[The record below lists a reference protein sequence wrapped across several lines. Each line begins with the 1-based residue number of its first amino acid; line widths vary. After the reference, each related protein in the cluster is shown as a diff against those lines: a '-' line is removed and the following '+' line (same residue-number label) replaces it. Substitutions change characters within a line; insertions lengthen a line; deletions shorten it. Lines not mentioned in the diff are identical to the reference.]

1 MKKNIYSILIA
12 TISIF
17 LVLGVSS
24 CSDFLEEDNKTGST
38 ADLEYSTQS
47 GIDGLVGSCYS
58 FLRLWGGQAAGIAFG
73 DSGTDM
79 FYYGKDCGL
88 KPLGNYSFTS
98 ETDETTV
105 FDQYWEAFYCAVDVC
120 NTALVYVPINTVIS
134 NEKKNSYLGEIH
146 FLRAYYYFLMVNIWG
161 PIPYNSEPIKS
172 LSSEAHRIPEEEIY
186 SKILE
191 DIDKAQEY
199 LVLNDNDKNSMR
211 VSSVVCK
218 AFRSRVLLY
227 AASWLGEKSITTNSK
242 YAGQNLYD
250 LAQKN
255 AEEVIN
261 SGYASFY
268 ENTADLWLMD
278 NEDLNK
284 NTEAIFGIHYSK
296 DVSTKSQCAPIR
308 YSTGGAYSKQMAR
321 GGTSKGGS
329 MAHLVFV
336 GLWNNSGSDLSDVFT
351 RPTKIGTEVQGVVV
365 NEYYSRYSRGFRNY
379 LPTLYTLDL
388 FSKHKDTDQRYEAS
402 LRDHYDIA
410 PGITSSKYPLMK
422 DTAIYFINADANS
435 PEGIAAIKQGKNR
448 YRVYTKTGG
457 DLPLYTSNNLEKAL
471 PTSGI
476 QTPVSSLYNDNRYNT
491 EQMSGENVFVAIKKF
506 EENSPGYSTN
516 ALITPDISERDIMLI
531 RLAEMYLIKAECQ
544 MNLNNNDGA
553 LKAINELRQKR
564 AIQGKDNTI
573 TGPVD
578 INTILDERC
587 LEFIGEQN
595 RWFDL
600 KRTRTLLDRVEKYNA
615 QAASGIKSF
624 HYYRPI
630 PTTQMQAVSNLSTTP
645 GEGFWQNE
653 GY

>member
-1 MKKNIYSILIA
+1 MKKYLYKTAIVAIIFIA
-12 TISIF
+12 FGIT
-17 LVLGVSS
+17 S

-38 ADLEYSTQS
+38 ADLEYATQS

-58 FLRLWGGQAAGIAFG
+58 FLRLWGGQAAGIAYG

-120 NTALVYVPINTVIS
+120 NTALVYVPQNGVIS
-134 NEKKNSYLGEIH
+134 NDKKNSYLGEVH

-172 LSSEAHRIPEEEIY
+172 LSSEAFRVPEEEVY

-191 DIDKAQEY
+191 DIDKAQGY
-199 LVLNDNDKNSMR
+199 LSLNDNDKNTMR
-211 VSSVVCK
+211 VSTVACK

-227 AASWLGEKSITTNSK
+227 AASWIGERGITSSSAYVGK
-242 YAGQNLYD
+242 NLYE

-255 AEEVIN
+255 AEEVIS
-261 SGYASFY
+261 SGFASFY
-268 ENTADLWLMD
+268 DNTSDLWFMD

-284 NTEAIFGIHYSK
+284 NKEAIFGIHYSK
-296 DVSTKSQCAPIR
+296 DVTTKSQCAPIR
-308 YSTGGAYSKQMAR
+308 YSTGAAYSKQMAR

-329 MAHLVFV
+329 MAHLPFV

-351 RPTKIGTEVQGVVV
+351 RPTKIGTEVQGVVI
-365 NEYYSRYSRGFRNY
+365 NDYYSRYSRGFRNY
-379 LPTLYTLDL
+379 LPTLYTLNL
-388 FSKHKDTDQRYEAS
+388 FTQYKNTDQRYEAS

-410 PGITSSKYPLMK
+410 PGIVSNKYSLMK
-422 DTAIYFINADANS
+422 DTAIYFINVDANT
-435 PEGIAAIKQGKNR
+435 PEGTAAIERGRDR
-448 YRVYTKTGG
+448 YRVYTRTGG
-457 DLPLYTSNNLEKAL
+457 DLPLYTSNNPATAL
-471 PTSGI
+471 PTFGI
-476 QTPVSSLYNDNRYNT
+476 QTPISAIYKDNRYNT
-491 EQMSGENVFVAIKKF
+491 EQMSGENVFVAVKKF

-544 MNLNNNDGA
+544 LKLNNNSGA
-553 LKAINELRQKR
+553 LATINELREKR
-564 AIQGKDNTI
+564 AIPGKNNSI
-573 TGPVD
+573 SGPVD

-587 LEFIGEQN
+587 LEFLGEQN

-600 KRTRTLLDRVEKYNA
+600 KRTRTLLERVEKYNA
-615 QAASGIKSF
+615 QASAGIKPI

-630 PTTQMQAVSNLSTTP
+630 PMTQMQAVSNLSAVP

-653 GY
+653 GF